1 MIYEGELGSICFY
14 WNDKLITSAPLSKYT
29 QLKDYEKLS
38 KSLIISGLKKGHNLD
53 TQKVMYQV
61 LIDKLSQLKRYK
73 LSREDETQI
82 GLSILC
88 LIKLKIVDIDDVMML
103 FPKKRK
109 FKRKNKNIS

>member
-1 MIYEGELGSICFY
+1 MIYEGDFGSICFY

-29 QLKDYEKLS
+29 QLK
-38 KSLIISGLKKGHNLD
+38 SGLNKGHNLD

-88 LIKLKIVDIDDVMML
+88 LIKLKVVDSDDVMML

-109 FKRKNKNIS
+109 FKRKNKNIR

>member
-1 MIYEGELGSICFY
+1 MIYEGDFGSICFY

-61 LIDKLSQLKRYK
+61 LRNGEPMKRSQGTLQQVVSLIR
-73 LSREDETQI
+73 LLESGMDRLTQHSPYTI
-82 GLSILC
+82 GN
-88 LIKLKIVDIDDVMML
+88 VE
-103 FPKKRK
+103 
-109 FKRKNKNIS
+109 